1 MRRLFLAAVMLC
13 LGTACVGKAKYNEA
27 LAEQDRLRS
36 KVQTLEDIQSDMNG
50 VLAER
55 DQIISGLES
64 DLTATQRGLDELS
77 AQLAQK
83 VAEAGELEMK
93 AAGLETDVAQM
104 QEALKEL
111 EMRKARTEAA
121 LAGYRDLVQRFQEMI
136 DAGTLKVKVTD
147 GRLVVELATDILF
160 PPGSASLS
168 KEGQDAVRNVAGV
181 LADIPDRAYQV
192 GGHTDNVPIASQR
205 FPSNWHLGA
214 ARAISVADLLVDAGL
229 SGTRVSAASYSDHRP
244 VDTNRT
250 PEGKANNRRIEISI
264 IPDLSMMPGY
274 EELEK
279 LGRGEAVEV
288 DSVPTP
294 K

>member
-1 MRRLFLAAVMLC
+1 MRRLFLLSAVWV
-13 LGTACVGKAKYNEA
+13 LGTACVGKAKYNES
-27 LAEQDRLRS
+27 LAEQDRLREQ
-36 KVQTLEDIQSDMNG
+36 VQHLNDLKSDLQG
-50 VLAER
+50 VVSER
-55 DQIISGLES
+55 DQTIATLQG
-64 DLTATQRGLDELS
+64 DLSATQAGMDELT
-77 AQLAQK
+77 AQLARK

-93 AAGLETDVAQM
+93 AAGLEGDVAKM

-121 LAGYRDLVQRFQEMI
+121 LAGYRDLVARFQAMI
-136 DAGTLKVKVTD
+136 DAGTLKVKVLD

-168 KEGQDAVRNVAGV
+168 KEGQDAIRDVAQV
-181 LADIPDRAYQV
+181 LADIPDRTYQV

-214 ARAISVADLLVDAGL
+214 ARAISVADLLVESGL
-229 SGTRVSAASYSDHRP
+229 SGTRVSAASYSEHRP

-264 IPDLSMMPGY
+264 TPDLSMMPGY

-279 LGRGEAVEV
+279 LGKGEAVEV
-288 DSVPTP
+288 ERLPGE
-294 K
+294 